1 MYPKFAFG
9 FMKYGVTKMVGK
21 GIIVFK
27 LIKRNVVHQLMHAII
42 LEIKNLVNFLFAVPF
57 SCKVNLSSFFLRKQ
71 IKIYLHNLKNQ
82 TSNNKT
88 VLQKKEKRTESN
100 LAYHSISINNFN
112 L

>member
-1 MYPKFAFG
+1 MESQKWLAKESYCL
-9 FMKYGVTKMVGK
+9 V
-21 GIIVFK
+21 K

-71 IKIYLHNLKNQ
+71 IKIYLHYLKNQ

-88 VLQKKEKRTESN
+88 VLQKKKREEN
-100 LAYHSISINNFN
+100 
-112 L
+112 

>member
-27 LIKRNVVHQLMHAII
+27 LIKRNVVHQLMHAIV

-57 SCKVNLSSFFLRKQ
+57 SCNVNLSSFFFFCLSK
-71 IKIYLHNLKNQ
+71 LKY
-82 TSNNKT
+82 T
-88 VLQKKEKRTESN
+88 VL
-100 LAYHSISINNFN
+100 A
-112 L
+112 

>member
-1 MYPKFAFG
+1 
-9 FMKYGVTKMVGK
+9 
-21 GIIVFK
+21 
-27 LIKRNVVHQLMHAII
+27 MHAII

-88 VLQKKEKRTESN
+88 VLQKKKEKRTEFN
-100 LAYHSISINNFN
+100 LAYNSTSINNFN

>member
-1 MYPKFAFG
+1 
-9 FMKYGVTKMVGK
+9 
-21 GIIVFK
+21 
-27 LIKRNVVHQLMHAII
+27 MHAII
-42 LEIKNLVNFLFAVPF
+42 LKIKNLVNFLFAVPF

-88 VLQKKEKRTESN
+88 VLQKKKEKRTEFN
-100 LAYHSISINNFN
+100 LAYNSTSINNFN

>member
-1 MYPKFAFG
+1 MESQKWLAKESYCL
-9 FMKYGVTKMVGK
+9 V
-21 GIIVFK
+21 K

-57 SCKVNLSSFFLRKQ
+57 SCKVNLSSFFFLRKQ

-88 VLQKKEKRTESN
+88 VLQKKKREEN
-100 LAYHSISINNFN
+100 
-112 L
+112 

>member
-1 MYPKFAFG
+1 
-9 FMKYGVTKMVGK
+9 
-21 GIIVFK
+21 
-27 LIKRNVVHQLMHAII
+27 MHAII

-57 SCKVNLSSFFLRKQ
+57 SCKVNLSSFYLRKQ

-88 VLQKKEKRTESN
+88 VLHKKKEKRTEFN
-100 LAYHSISINNFN
+100 LAYHSTSINNFN

>member
-1 MYPKFAFG
+1 MESQKWLAKESYCL
-9 FMKYGVTKMVGK
+9 V
-21 GIIVFK
+21 K

-57 SCKVNLSSFFLRKQ
+57 SCKVNLSSFFFLRKQ

-88 VLQKKEKRTESN
+88 VLQKKKEKRTESN
-100 LAYHSISINNFN
+100 LAYHSTSINNFN

>member
-1 MYPKFAFG
+1 
-9 FMKYGVTKMVGK
+9 
-21 GIIVFK
+21 
-27 LIKRNVVHQLMHAII
+27 MHAII

-88 VLQKKEKRTESN
+88 VLQKKKEKRTEFN
-100 LAYHSISINNFN
+100 LAYNSTSINNIN

>member
-57 SCKVNLSSFFLRKQ
+57 SCKVNLSSFFCVSKLKYTCITLKIKHLIIKQ
-71 IKIYLHNLKNQ
+71 
-82 TSNNKT
+82 SC
-88 VLQKKEKRTESN
+88 KKERRELN
-100 LAYHSISINNFN
+100 LI
-112 L
+112 

>member
-42 LEIKNLVNFLFAVPF
+42 LEIKNLVNFY
-57 SCKVNLSSFFLRKQ
+57 LSSFFFFCLSK
-71 IKIYLHNLKNQ
+71 LKY
-82 TSNNKT
+82 T
-88 VLQKKEKRTESN
+88 VL
-100 LAYHSISINNFN
+100 A
-112 L
+112 

>member
-1 MYPKFAFG
+1 
-9 FMKYGVTKMVGK
+9 
-21 GIIVFK
+21 
-27 LIKRNVVHQLMHAII
+27 MHAII

-88 VLQKKEKRTESN
+88 VLQKKKEKRTESN
-100 LAYHSISINNFN
+100 LAYHSTCTSINNFN